1 MSHSRYPSRF
11 SFGSDIV
18 FLYTSSS
25 GDIAMQHQMN
35 YHFYADDSQLYISF
49 KTCCTNDADRG
60 KTSMEACVRDIDL
73 WMVRN
78 RLKLSQG
85 KTVNYSYFTV
95 YKASSLNLK
104 IILSKRV
111 SVFVFLRCR
120 IFIRRSHSSRLSVIV
135 RSDSICFY

>member
-85 KTVNYSYFTV
+85 KTVKYSYFTV
-95 YKASSLNLK
+95 YKASSLNRK
-104 IILSKRV
+104 II
-111 SVFVFLRCR
+111 
-120 IFIRRSHSSRLSVIV
+120 
-135 RSDSICFY
+135 